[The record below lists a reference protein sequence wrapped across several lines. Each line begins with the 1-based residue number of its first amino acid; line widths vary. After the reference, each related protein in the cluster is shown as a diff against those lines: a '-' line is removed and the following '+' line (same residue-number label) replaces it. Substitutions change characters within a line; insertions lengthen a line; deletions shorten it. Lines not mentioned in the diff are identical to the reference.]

1 MVGMAALMAKRRD
14 RRHSAASAA
23 VSQVLRDASGKGIN
37 ITLVGSLARGDF
49 RSHSDVDLLVRGP
62 MDRKRRALAEQLVA
76 DGMRASEIPYDLVF
90 EADLTHDRLQEFLD
104 GIV

>member
-1 MVGMAALMAKRRD
+1 MVGMTALMARRRD
-14 RRHSAASAA
+14 RRHSAASEA
-23 VSQVLRDASGKGIN
+23 VSQVLRDASGKGID

-62 MDRKRRALAEQLVA
+62 MNRKRRALVEQLVA

-90 EADLTHDRLQEFLD
+90 EADLTHDRLQEFLH

>member
-1 MVGMAALMAKRRD
+1 MASMTAVMTRRRD

-23 VSQVLRDASGKGIN
+23 VSQVLRDASSKGVD